1 VNPSVIPNPV
11 ICKHTLEK
19 AFRIFVMAY
28 KATPPTGTDGAN
40 LVTQSGITTGR
51 VTAWCR
57 ALDIDEQTL
66 AEAVHATGQPVV
78 DTAQSKPR
86 EKHDRPFDPSLRHI
100 ALTADHAARVLA
112 YVAEADEPERAVA
125 A

>member
-1 VNPSVIPNPV
+1 
-11 ICKHTLEK
+11 
-19 AFRIFVMAY
+19 MAY

-40 LVTQSGITTGR
+40 LVTQSGITVGR

-66 AEAVHATGQPVV
+66 AEAVHATGEPML
-78 DTAQSKPR
+78 DTATSKKR
-86 EKHDRPFDPSLRHI
+86 EKHDRPQEASLRHV

-112 YVAEADEPERAVA
+112 YVAPSVDEPEPAVA

>member
-1 VNPSVIPNPV
+1 MGFKTELP
-11 ICKHTLEK
+11 
-19 AFRIFVMAY
+19 
-28 KATPPTGTDGAN
+28 DGADAD

-51 VTAWCR
+51 VTVWA
-57 ALDIDEQTL
+57 ANLGTDEQTF

-78 DTAQSKPR
+78 DTGQSKSY
-86 EKHDRPFDPSLRHI
+86 ETHDRPSDPSLRHV

-112 YVAEADEPERAVA
+112 YVTAEAEAGTPVA